1 MSVKKYFLEYD
12 YLASLINN
20 YRYRPYQAE
29 FSEKIYELM
38 SSYKS
43 VVAEAPTGYG
53 KTLSYLIPIF
63 ELGRKTI
70 ISTKTKQLM
79 NQILFK
85 DISIL
90 RSIFGDKILKI
101 NSLVG
106 RRNYFCHY
114 RYGKYI
120 VPYSDFY
127 SDVVNWAESVLDNKV
142 ITVTNSGFDNEIIS
156 KITAD
161 SYQCIAGKCPY
172 YAICS
177 FYNAKE
183 LANSS
188 DIIITNHHM
197 LLADLA
203 MRTKF
208 DSSYNFD
215 FVEHIVFDEA
225 HSLVDIF
232 PTYLGEELSF
242 HSVINFTKDNRS
254 FIGEEIFRNINSKYK
269 TIVSKYKNVNK
280 FSEKM
285 ETDCRYFIDELDKI
299 FSKYLTD
306 EEYSI
311 FEKYRDTFEKIYQ
324 NEGVKIVETG
334 YDTIT
339 IKNIPIT
346 SDKKFTEGLFN
357 SCISA
362 LMISA
367 TISFNGSFD
376 YFFNELDL
384 GDNIEKIQL
393 SPPENFISQGKLF
406 INNNFMEDIDEKKEF
421 YSGLLKD
428 MNGAAII
435 IFNSI
440 AHMKE
445 IYSFIEENFKD
456 KKLYYQT
463 DDLTNILI
471 DENSIVMG
479 CSILREGVDFAGK
492 GVKYVIIDK
501 LPFENI
507 SDIYV
512 KAKIDHYENCYGN
525 AFLNYYLPRAVIFFK
540 QAVGRLIRNESD
552 TGYWIILDGR
562 VLTKNYGKYFLD
574 VLKGAE
580 LVDKIN

>member
-1 MSVKKYFLEYD
+1 MSVKKYFLED
-12 YLASLINN
+12 EYLASLINN
-20 YRYRPYQAE
+20 YRYRPYQVE
-29 FSEKIYELM
+29 FSEKIYDLLY
-38 SSYKS
+38 SYKTF
-43 VVAEAPTGYG
+43 VAEAPTGYG

-90 RSIFGDKILKI
+90 KNIFGEERFKI
-101 NSLVG
+101 NSLLG
-106 RRNYFCHY
+106 RKNYFCHY

-127 SDVVNWAESVLDNKV
+127 SDVVDWAESVFDKKV
-142 ITVTNSGFDNEIIS
+142 ITVTNLGFDNEIIS

-172 YAICS
+172 YSICS

-208 DSSYNFD
+208 DSFYNFD
-215 FVEHIVFDEA
+215 YVEHIVFDEA
-225 HSLVDIF
+225 HSIVDIF
-232 PTYLGEELSF
+232 PAYLGEELSF
-242 HSVINFTKDNRS
+242 YSFINFAKDNRT
-254 FIGEEIFRNINSKYK
+254 FIGEEIFNNINSQYK
-269 TIVSKYKNVNK
+269 NIVLKYKNSNS

-285 ETDCRYFIDELDKI
+285 ETDCRHFIDELNKI
-299 FSKYLTD
+299 FSKYLVD
-306 EEYSI
+306 DEYSI
-311 FEKYRDTFEKIYQ
+311 FEKYKETFEKIYK
-324 NEGVKIVETG
+324 NEGVKIVETNH
-334 YDTIT
+334 DNIT

-357 SCISA
+357 SCISS

-367 TISFNGSFD
+367 TISFNGSFN
-376 YFFNELDL
+376 YFFNELGL
-384 GDNIEKIQL
+384 GDNVEKIQL

-406 INNNFMEDIDEKKEF
+406 INSSFMEDIDEKKEF
-421 YSGLLKD
+421 YYELVKD
-428 MNGAAII
+428 MKGAAII

-445 IYSFIEENFKD
+445 IYNFIEEHFKN

-463 DDLTNILI
+463 DDLTNII
-471 DENSIVMG
+471 VDEDSIIMG
-479 CSILREGVDFAGK
+479 CSILREGLDFAGK
-492 GVKYVIIDK
+492 GVKYVVIDK

-540 QAVGRLIRNESD
+540 QAVGRLIRNEND

-580 LVDKIN
+580 LVDKIS